1 MKLFTSKNTSLSILG
16 LSIFVF
22 LFMGCPKKEDSAL
35 KVPEPQDKLVTVDT
49 KSYTVGDVLTAFQE
63 EVGFKAILESQIIEQ
78 SQNEHLQNTSVEE
91 LIKKS
96 GRTVAF
102 EDYYAQ
108 KSREAG
114 LDQLEDFKSYIDD
127 IVKAELYQKMIVED
141 VLKKIN
147 ISEEQLRQYYELNKE
162 KYKNPYSD
170 RVTVSGIYV
179 LTDDKTPEDAWAKI
193 QEAEVKIKQ
202 GEPFEEVAKIYS
214 EAPPEMRGMSNEINI
229 DEFNNIQIPRTLLQ
243 LDDGDV
249 SEVIPSGNKLF
260 LYKRLSYDPPKYAP
274 LESKTTKHSVLDLY
288 TNEFHD
294 RESALLFLELN
305 EKHQPSLFPEWL
317 ADPQPEQMDANI
329 ISLPGV
335 YDMTLRDFLEA
346 AKSQQIN
353 TYKDQVNYLQLLSQ
367 KSVMAAEAL
376 ERGWGESTVQSIL
389 DYYKNKWLTKEYILS
404 LINDQLP
411 KEQDIELSYAKNLN
425 HEKIQVPTKYELYY
439 LFFPAVVSMEQTPFE
454 TEQNLLAA
462 KQKAEQAYQDFQ
474 DGTGFEEL
482 VKKYSHDEYHLK
494 SGGRLGLLSLGALD
508 SLRSSKL
515 SNLELTEGYLSEPQE
530 FYHHNTMRYGYEIY
544 FVKSIIPSHPMPYP
558 EAREYIMNAA
568 KDTLY
573 QKKYSQLFQEWE
585 KEHTIQFHSLT
596 MHSVKEY
603 LIEIASRPDI
613 RQVEIYRFTEP
624 KTAGN
629 TEQEGLSTQ

>member
-1 MKLFTSKNTSLSILG
+1 MKLFTSKNTSLSIQS

-22 LFMGCPKKEDSAL
+22 IFMGCPKAEETVL
-35 KVPEPQDKLVTVDT
+35 KVPEPQDKLLTVDNI
-49 KSYTVGDVLTAFQE
+49 SFTVGNVLTAFQE
-63 EVGFKAILESQIIEQ
+63 EVGFNAILESQVLEEVN
-78 SQNEHLQNTSVEE
+78 NENLIKTSVDE

-102 EDYYAQ
+102 EKYYAQ
-108 KSREAG
+108 KAREVG
-114 LDQLEDFKSYIDD
+114 LDQLADYKSYIDD
-127 IVKAELYQKMIVED
+127 IVKSELYQKMIIED

-147 ISEEQLRQYYELNKE
+147 ISEEQIRQYYELNKE

-170 RVTVSGIYV
+170 RITVSGIYV
-179 LTDDKTPEDAWAKI
+179 LTNDKTPEEAWAKI
-193 QEAEVKIKQ
+193 QEAEEKIKQ
-202 GEPFEEVAKIYS
+202 GELFEDVAKIYS

-229 DEFNNIQIPRTLLQ
+229 DEFNNIQIPRKLLQ

-260 LYKRLSYDPPKYAP
+260 LYKRLSYTPPKYAP
-274 LESKTTKHSVLDLY
+274 FESKATKLNVLDMY

-294 RESALLFLELN
+294 RESALLFLELK
-305 EKHQPSLFPEWL
+305 EKYQPSLFPEWL
-317 ADPQPEQMDANI
+317 ADPQPEQMEANI

-335 YDMTLRDFLEA
+335 YEMTLREFLDA
-346 AKSQQIN
+346 AKSQHIN

-376 ERGWGESTVQSIL
+376 ERGWDENTVQPIV
-389 DYYKNKWLTKEYILS
+389 DYFKNKWLTKEYILS
-404 LINDQLP
+404 LIIDQLP
-411 KEQDIELSYAKNLN
+411 KEQDIELSYAQNIS
-425 HEKIQVPTKYELYY
+425 HEKIQVPTKYDLYY
-439 LFFPAVVSMEQTPFE
+439 LFFPAVVSSEQSPYE

-474 DGTGFEEL
+474 DGTEFEDL
-482 VKKYSHDEYHLK
+482 VQKYSHDEYHLK
-494 SGGRLGLLSLGALD
+494 SGGRLGLLSLRELD

-530 FYHHNTMRYGYEIY
+530 FYHHITMRYGYELY
-544 FVKSIIPSHPMPYP
+544 FVRSVVPSHPMPYP
-558 EAREYIMNAA
+558 EAREYILDSAKNA
-568 KDTLY
+568 LY
-573 QKKYSQLFQEWE
+573 QKEYSRLFQEWE
-585 KEHTIQFHSLT
+585 QEHTVQFHTLT

-629 TEQEGLSTQ
+629 TEHEGQSTL